1 MPGRVVGGL
10 EVQVVLAAAEEL
22 GGSHVHADDDLVRVA
37 GFLDGRLEQLQSCR
51 DTASTPSSPLVLV
64 KTNKHQRS
72 LTFVVFQ
79 DVGGKA
85 ALISHV
91 GGILP
96 VLGLDDVLQVVVD
109 LNKHTGT
116 SRSRILQTV

>member
-64 KTNKHQRS
+64 KTNTHQRS
-72 LTFVVFQ
+72 LTLVVFQ